1 MDSYFTPAGAG
12 FGDFTEKRSRFI
24 GYLRP
29 VKTEAEAS
37 AFIAEIKKKH
47 YDARH
52 NCSAYVL
59 SEGNITRYSDD
70 GESQGMAGQPI
81 LAVINGK
88 ELKDVCIV
96 VTRYFG
102 GILLGTGGLVRAYTE
117 GAKLALEAAGIVK
130 MALWTDVLIP
140 CPYNLYERIKR
151 LVDEKSGIIEDT
163 DFGAEVLITAVL
175 PKESVEGFCDSL
187 RELTGGSVSPEIC
200 ESRFRGV

>member
-1 MDSYFTPAGAG
+1 MDSYFTPAGEG
-12 FGDFTEKRSRFI
+12 FGEFTEKRSRFI
-24 GYLRP
+24 GYLKP
-29 VKTEAEAS
+29 VKTEAEAA
-37 AFIAEIKKKH
+37 AFISEIKKKH

-59 SEGNITRYSDD
+59 SEGNVTRYSDD
-70 GESQGMAGQPI
+70 GEPQGTAGQPI

-117 GAKLALEAAGIVK
+117 GAKLAVEDAGIVK
-130 MALWTDVLIP
+130 MALWTDILIP
-140 CPYNLYERIKR
+140 CPYNLYERVRR
-151 LVDEKSGIIEDT
+151 LVDDKSGIIEDT
-163 DFGAEVLITAVL
+163 EFGAEVLITAVL
-175 PKESVEGFCDSL
+175 PKDAVPAFCDSL
-187 RELTGGSVSPEIC
+187 RELTGGSVAPEIC